1 MKKYLAVVKQTDGVI
16 EKYLD
21 FDTQA
26 EADSHVAQYGG
37 FACATPNAGGVKY
50 WVADASTKTVTHDSS
65 TQTSEETRKG
75 IIKEIVRLESQETP
89 RRLAEALPDE
99 AGGSLAG
106 RQWLKANRDAIATER
121 AKL

>member
-1 MKKYLAVVKQTDGVI
+1 MKKYLAIVAVKNNKVSRCN
-16 EKYLD
+16 D

-26 EADSHVAQYGG
+26 EADALIAKKGKG
-37 FACATPNAGGVKY
+37 FVVLTPGNRYEHIIVDEVNKTATY
-50 WVADASTKTVTHDSS
+50 DQTQADKDDADF
-65 TQTSEETRKG
+65 
-75 IIKEIVRLESQETP
+75 IIKSKIKKLENLETP

-121 AKL
+121 GKL